1 MKNYMVYYF
10 CQMLVNALL
19 LSVYIVQALSEHH
32 PCLSKNGHNIT
43 LRFEFSFK
51 LGMLVLFIDS
61 VNTSIVEIY
70 YRFRVQYEENL
81 NGVVS
86 SGTLRTAMISTVI
99 GWVLKSAILTVSII
113 QILVVRSSYG

>member
-1 MKNYMVYYF
+1 
-10 CQMLVNALL
+10 
-19 LSVYIVQALSEHH
+19 
-32 PCLSKNGHNIT
+32 
-43 LRFEFSFK
+43 
-51 LGMLVLFIDS
+51 MLVLLIDS